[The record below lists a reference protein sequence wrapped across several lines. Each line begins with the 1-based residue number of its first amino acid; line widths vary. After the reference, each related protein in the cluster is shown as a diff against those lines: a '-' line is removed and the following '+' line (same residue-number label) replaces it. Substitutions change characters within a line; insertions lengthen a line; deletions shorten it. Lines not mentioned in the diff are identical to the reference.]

1 LVTETEALYRA
12 LIERIPAATYV
23 DGSDGTPV
31 YVSPQIEEL
40 YGCSRDEW
48 MRNTGV
54 WQQRVHPEDRARV
67 RAAWQAA
74 LGDGREFSD
83 EYRILMP
90 DGAQRWVQEHSTPLR
105 DDTGHVR
112 VVQGVITDVTDRHR
126 AEVAER
132 RAEQVLRGMLD
143 AIPLA
148 AVIEDMDGHIVYCNQ
163 HLAGVLGRRPEE
175 LLGRHWLDAVAIE
188 SRRDMERGYYE
199 LLGRGEVMTTS
210 ESVVPSRA
218 HGERRYGWWTA
229 PLLDADGQPWG
240 AASIGLD
247 VTEHRIS
254 EEALRESETRRRRV
268 LGMVLRAEDAERSRI
283 AVELHDDTV
292 QVLTATL
299 VSLDRLA
306 AMARREDGEVDPRE
320 VERVREIV
328 YEATERTRRLM
339 FELRPQLL
347 EAQGLRVAVGALLD
361 EAADESG
368 LDVSLDAPT
377 SRFPA
382 AVEDMVYRVVRE
394 AVQNVR
400 KHAAAH
406 RVAVRLFEQGGA
418 VHGTVA
424 DDGRGFDPQGVRDRP
439 RAYLHVGLD
448 AVTERLW
455 LAGGEFSI
463 RAEPGRGTEV
473 TFAVPISRAEVGSG
487 SYRSA

>member
-23 DGSDGTPV
+23 DGPDGTPV

-40 YGCSRDEW
+40 YGCCRDEW

-67 RAAWQAA
+67 RAAWEAS
-74 LGDGREFSD
+74 LREGREFSD

-90 DGAQRWVQEHSTPLR
+90 DGAQRWVHEHSTPLR

-126 AEVAER
+126 AEVAEA
-132 RAEQVLRGMLD
+132 RAEQVLREMLD

-163 HLAGVLGRRPEE
+163 HLVGVLGRRPEE
-175 LLGRHWLDAVAIE
+175 LLGKHWLDAVALE
-188 SRRDMERGYYE
+188 SRRELERGYYDM
-199 LLGRGEVMTTS
+199 LGRGEVMATS
-210 ESVVPSRA
+210 ESVVPSRDN
-218 HGERRYGWWTA
+218 GERKYGWWTA
-229 PLLDADGQPWG
+229 PLLDPDGRPWG

-247 VTEHRIS
+247 VTDHRVS
-254 EEALRESETRRRRV
+254 EEALRESESRRRRV

-299 VSLDRLA
+299 VSLDRLTHVA
-306 AMARREDGEVDPRE
+306 QRDDGRVDPSE

-347 EAQGLRVAVGALLD
+347 EAQGLRVAVGARLE

-368 LDVSLDAPT
+368 LDVSLDAPAA
-377 SRFPA
+377 RYPA
-382 AVEDMVYRVVRE
+382 PVEDMVYRVVRE

-400 KHAAAH
+400 KHAGA
-406 RVAVRLFEQGGA
+406 RRIAVRLSEEGGF
-418 VHGTVA
+418 VHGRVT

-463 RAEPGRGTEV
+463 DARPGRGTEV
-473 TFAVPISRAEVGSG
+473 RFAVPIARAEPGSG

>member
-1 LVTETEALYRA
+1 
-12 LIERIPAATYV
+12 
-23 DGSDGTPV
+23 
-31 YVSPQIEEL
+31 
-40 YGCSRDEW
+40 
-48 MRNTGV
+48 M
-54 WQQRVHPEDRARV
+54 
-67 RAAWQAA
+67 RAAWQEA
-74 LGDGREFSD
+74 LREGREFSD

-132 RAEQVLRGMLD
+132 RAEQVLREMLD

-148 AVIEDMDGHIVYCNQ
+148 AVIEDMDGHMVYCNQ

-175 LLGRHWLDAVAIE
+175 LLGRHWLDAVALE

-210 ESVVPSRA
+210 EGVVPSLD

-247 VTEHRIS
+247 VTEHRVS

-306 AMARREDGEVDPRE
+306 AMARREHGEVDPGE

-347 EAQGLRVAVGALLD
+347 EAQGLRVAVGALLE

-368 LDVSLDAPT
+368 LEVSLDAPAT
-377 SRFPA
+377 RFPA
-382 AVEDMVYRVVRE
+382 AVEDMVYRVV
-394 AVQNVR
+394 QNVR

-406 RVAVRLFEQGGA
+406 HVVVRLFEAGGA

-424 DDGRGFDPQGVRDRP
+424 DDGRGFDLQGVRDRP

-455 LAGGEFSI
+455 LAGGDFAVD
-463 RAEPGRGTEV
+463 AEPGRGTEV
-473 TFAVPISRAEVGSG
+473 TFAVPITPTEAGSG